1 MRTCRS
7 LVIILLALLFLLGSG
22 EMPVRADKKL
32 PVRYRQW
39 LEKDVAYLITK
50 EEKELFLKLQQ
61 DEEREKFI
69 ERFWEIRNPTPGA
82 PTNPFKE
89 EHYRRLEYAEHYFG
103 LGSGTDGWRTD
114 RGRVYILFGPPQ
126 QRAFHTSHQK
136 LRPIEIWFYSSSHP
150 ALPPF
155 FYLLFYQRDN
165 IGDFRLYS
173 PYFDGPDK
181 LITSHQ
187 AQSGRLQSL
196 RVIQEAAGREVA
208 RISLSLIPNEPVDLE
223 SATASLQSDLLVSAI
238 RNLANHPLNK
248 NDLDRRRALMERV
261 THRLIVEGEIL
272 KVLTVPLRG
281 PDGNI
286 NLHYVLRL
294 SKPEDFTLGQSDGGR
309 YYYSVAVTARVF
321 GPDNK
326 LIFTQEKTLSRYF
339 EKTQVDQI
347 KNKVF
352 GYQSWL
358 PLPPG
363 KYKLEFLL
371 TNNLKQV
378 AFRAEKSVVIPEV
391 PTDAAR
397 LVELVPFSEAE
408 RVDPARSNV
417 IPFTIA
423 GVKFTPL
430 PEQGLELTPGQDL
443 NVFYQVWAP
452 PRDPRQYEGKKLQ
465 VEYVYGRPGS
475 RGESRVVRDELE
487 KGQFDPAGSL
497 ISGKKI
503 SLADLPLGNYLLTT
517 ILSDPDSQHKTY
529 GTLAFRVSSAPSSP
543 PVWDI
548 YDEELG
554 DDLRKGVVDYQRG
567 LSYLAAGNADRAMA
581 WFRAAL
587 QKDPTNEQ
595 VRSKL
600 VELHFARQQFAEVA
614 SLYRDGQAKG
624 SNPANEQTL
633 IWIAESLEKTGDTK
647 SAIVLLESALASNS
661 ESNPVLYL
669 TLANFHRKAG
679 NLDKATELE
688 RIGKSR
694 LAAGSNSPKS

>member
-1 MRTCRS
+1 MT
-7 LVIILLALLFLLGSG
+7 ILLALVFLLGSG
-22 EMPVRADKKL
+22 EPPARADNKV
-32 PVRYRQW
+32 PARYRQW

-50 EEKELFLKLQQ
+50 DEKELFLRLQQ
-61 DEEREKFI
+61 DEERERFI

-82 PTNPFKE
+82 PTNPFRE
-89 EHYRRLEYAEHYFG
+89 EHYRRLEYAENYFS

-136 LRPIEIWFYSSSHP
+136 LRPVEIWFYSSSHP

-155 FYLLFYQRDN
+155 FYLLFYQREN

-187 AQSGRLQSL
+187 AQSGRVQSL

-238 RNLANHPLNK
+238 RNLANHPLTK
-248 NDLDRRRALMERV
+248 NELARRRALLENV
-261 THRLIVEGEIL
+261 TSRLIIEGEIL

-281 PDGNI
+281 ADGNT
-286 NLHYVLRL
+286 NLHYALRL
-294 SKPEDFTLGQSDGGR
+294 SKPEDFTLGQSDGDR
-309 YYYSVAVTARVF
+309 FYYSVAVTARVF

-326 LIFTQEKTLSRYF
+326 LIFTQEKTHSRYLD
-339 EKTQVDQI
+339 KTQVDQV

-352 GYQSWL
+352 GYEGWL

-371 TNNLKQV
+371 AIQLKKT

-397 LVELVPFSEAE
+397 LGELVPFSEVE
-408 RVDPARSNV
+408 RVDPARSN
-417 IPFTIA
+417 ILPFTIA

-430 PEQGLELTPGQDL
+430 FGQGLELARGQDL
-443 NVFYQVWAP
+443 NFFYQVWAP
-452 PRDPRQYEGKKLQ
+452 PGDPRQYEGKKLQ
-465 VEYVYGRPGS
+465 VEYAYGRPGA
-475 RGESRVVRDELE
+475 RGESKVVRDEVE
-487 KGQFDPAGSL
+487 KGQFDPSGSMV
-497 ISGKKI
+497 SGKRI
-503 SLADLPLGNYLLTT
+503 SLADLPSGNYLLTT
-517 ILSDPDSQHKTY
+517 TLSDPESQHKSY
-529 GTLAFRVSSAPSSP
+529 GTLSFRVSGAPSSP
-543 PVWDI
+543 PAWNI

-554 DDLRKGVVDYQRG
+554 EDLRKGVVDYQRG
-567 LSYLAAGNADRAMA
+567 LSYLAGGNPDRAMA
-581 WFRAAL
+581 WFRAVL
-587 QKDPTNEQ
+587 QKNPTHDQ
-595 VRSKL
+595 ARAKL
-600 VELHFARQQFAEVA
+600 IELHFARQQFAEVA

-624 SNPANEQTL
+624 SSPADEQTL
-633 IWIAESLEKTGDTK
+633 LRIAESLEKTGDIR
-647 SAIVLLESALASNS
+647 SAIALLESALASNA
-661 ESNPVLYL
+661 ERNPVLYH
-669 TLANFHRKAG
+669 TLANYHRQAG
-679 NLDKATELE
+679 NLEKASEVE
-688 RIGKSR
+688 RKGKAR
-694 LAAGSNSPKS
+694 LAAGSKSP